1 MGTIKI
7 ASWNAEWM
15 NYWFTPDA
23 EAPAFRT
30 EFTQDNQVNNT
41 PKTAKRAADLIR
53 AVDPDILAL
62 QEAPSRREELDL
74 FLNEYLS
81 DDGLPSY
88 QFFLGDSGGAQKL
101 AVLYKPGSVE
111 SANLA
116 VHADITML
124 IDPWTV
130 DIDGDGLLNEYQFT
144 RVPLVVNF
152 VISGSDL
159 QVVAQHTKSSFIN
172 NGKSKWGDPLQRQT
186 FVVEALTAR
195 RRNSAECM
203 RTRQYVETLLQTDP
217 YSLVII
223 LGDLNDGPG
232 LDYFESQFLT
242 HNLTDI
248 LVGSSFDPESLFHPA
263 AKDVPPENRY
273 TAIFDDFVPDVQ
285 KDKHMLLDHILLS
298 PGLDPLIGN
307 GLHRVSKSGKVCH
320 QEYEAQVRNKGKKRE
335 DRPSDHRPVMV
346 SLEF

>member
-23 EAPAFRT
+23 EAPAFRA

-41 PKTAKRAADLIR
+41 QKTAKRAADLIR
-53 AVDPDILAL
+53 AIEPDILAL

-74 FLNEYLS
+74 FIDKYLS
-81 DDGLPSY
+81 DDGSPFY
-88 QFFLGDSGGAQKL
+88 QYFLGDSGGAQKL
-101 AVLYKPGSVE
+101 ALLYNTSSVDSAHLGS
-111 SANLA
+111 L
-116 VHADITML
+116 ADIAML
-124 IDPWTV
+124 LDPWTV
-130 DIDGDGLLNEYQFT
+130 DIDGDGYLNDYQFT

-152 VISGSDL
+152 VVSGYRL
-159 QVVAQHTKSSFIN
+159 HVIAQHTKSNFVN
-172 NGKSKWGDPLQRQT
+172 NGKAMWNNPMQRQA

-203 RTRQYVETLLQTDP
+203 RTRQYVETLLQNNPD
-217 YSLVII
+217 SLVII

-248 LVGSSFDPESLFHPA
+248 LVGSSFDPESLFYPA
-263 AKDVPPENRY
+263 VKDVPQENRY
-273 TAIFDDFVPDVQ
+273 TAVFDDFVPDEQ
-285 KDKHMLLDHILLS
+285 KNKHMLLDHILLS
-298 PGLDPLIGN
+298 PGMDPLYGN
-307 GLHRVSKSGKVCH
+307 GLHRVSKSRIVCH
-320 QEYEAQVRNKGKKRE
+320 KEYDAQVHNKGKKRE

-346 SLEF
+346 SLEY